1 MMKGLLMPELS
12 KKCRRFV
19 ISHWGKDGLHAVLE
33 RPVSWVRHQAN
44 PHLKSL
50 RRKRKYLPF
59 IAIDSKVNRI
69 HLALSTE
76 HLLRKCSSTSR
87 AALRERCS
95 SSPLRSRSEATT
107 KQGVGPPAS
116 ASGRVG
122 NHRRR
127 WITDHAFTGVVC
139 YEKKEL
145 RHA

>member
-1 MMKGLLMPELS
+1 MGWSLTPELS

-19 ISHWGKDGLHAVLE
+19 ISHWGKDGLDAVMD

-44 PHLKSL
+44 PHLKHL
-50 RRKRKYLPF
+50 RRTRKHLPL
-59 IAIDSKVNRI
+59 IAIEGTVNRI

-95 SSPLRSRSEATT
+95 SSPLPSRGVATA